1 MCFSATASFVAAA
14 VTGGI
19 GIAALTR
26 LRQPREILLAATPLL
41 FAAQQ
46 MIEGLL
52 WLDLSAARETVT
64 ASTLTWLFLL
74 IAEVFWPVYVPLAV
88 WLVEPRRRRRWMM
101 LACLAAGVAA
111 GTYLRWWVLAR
122 PHDAILLDGHI
133 VYVTAY
139 RNSLAIAGSYF
150 AATVLPLWL
159 SSHRRLN
166 IIGLVILAG
175 YIASYLFYW
184 QAFVSVWCFFAA
196 ATSGLI
202 LWHLRQPRRARLQ
215 VAQG

>member
-1 MCFSATASFVAAA
+1 MCFSATASFVTAA

-26 LRQPREILLAATPLL
+26 LRDPREILLAATPLL

-52 WLDLSAARETVT
+52 WLDLSAAHDTTT
-64 ASTLTWLFLL
+64 AGTLSWVFLL
-74 IAEVFWPVYVPLAV
+74 IAEVFWPVYAPLAV
-88 WLVEPRRRRRWMM
+88 WLVEPERRRRWAM

-111 GTYLRWWVLAR
+111 GTYLRWWVLTR
-122 PHDAILLDGHI
+122 PHDAVLLDGHI

-139 RNSLAIAGSYF
+139 RNSMAIAGSYF

-159 SSHRRLN
+159 SSHRRLAVL
-166 IIGLVILAG
+166 GLVIFAG
-175 YIASYLFYW
+175 YITSYLFYW

-196 ATSGLI
+196 GASVLI

-215 VAQG
+215 AARV